1 MLKLFGYTTL
11 NIVHSYGLL
20 YNTEIVLAQTTILAY
35 AGIVTNMLTLL
46 NLSTLQQ
53 YHYDCMNL
61 IVITHTST

>member
-1 MLKLFGYTTL
+1 MLKLFEYTTL
-11 NIVHSYGLL
+11 NIVHSYSLL
-20 YNTEIVLAQTTILAY
+20 YNTEIVLAETTILTY

-61 IVITHTST
+61 IVIKYTST

>member
-1 MLKLFGYTTL
+1 MASPL
-11 NIVHSYGLL
+11 
-20 YNTEIVLAQTTILAY
+20 VLAQTTILAY